1 MSKLTRNLY
10 VPFIDITKGA
20 EKGTY
25 DWKPIDLSS
34 VFELAYNPNTETYS
48 YICYANDSNEIIN
61 YAPTMEQEI
70 VLDSENEIYKFM
82 LDFMRSMPTGSDANV
97 PIMIAYPD
105 SDTAKT
111 TEADVWDDAVI
122 SPGTINTIDG
132 KLTFTLNLNGAV
144 TPGTVAISG
153 GTATF
158 SPAGAEA
165 ASYSEVV

>member
-1 MSKLTRNLY
+1 MKLTRNLF
-10 VPFIDITKGA
+10 VPFIDITKG
-20 EKGTY
+20 ESEGTY
-25 DWKPIDLSS
+25 QWKPIDLSS

-70 VLDSENEIYKFM
+70 VLDSENEIYTFM
-82 LDFMRSMPTGSDANV
+82 LGFMRSMPTGSDASV
-97 PIMIAYPD
+97 PVMIAYPD
-105 SDTAKT
+105 DTGET
-111 TEADVWDDAVI
+111 TEADVWKDAVI

-144 TPGTVAISG
+144 TPGTVEISD

-158 SPAGAEA
+158 SPTAAMA